1 MRCVQSNLI
10 FGIAPIE
17 IPKPPNFR
25 RTAVEMFSI
34 AIAGRGRSTKV
45 VDLMA
50 KRCDGVDLPRSE
62 LR

>member
-1 MRCVQSNLI
+1 MQSNLI

-17 IPKPPNFR
+17 IPKPPNFLLR
-25 RTAVEMFSI
+25 RTAVEMFST

>member
-1 MRCVQSNLI
+1 MQSNLI

-17 IPKPPNFR
+17 IPKPPNFLR

-50 KRCDGVDLPRSE
+50 KRCDGVDLPGSE